1 MLHYPARLNYFCKT
15 FASPLITAHTTMSS
29 GFEVRSVSVDRNVMK
44 RLRKEED
51 EEIFTLQ
58 VGGNLVGKYLLL
70 HSSHFVYEMR
80 KLMNVQQGQAF

>member
-1 MLHYPARLNYFCKT
+1 
-15 FASPLITAHTTMSS
+15 MSS

-58 VGGNLVGKYLLL
+58 VGGNLVGKYLL

>member
-1 MLHYPARLNYFCKT
+1 
-15 FASPLITAHTTMSS
+15 MSS

-70 HSSHFVYEMR
+70 YSSHFVYEMR

>member
-1 MLHYPARLNYFCKT
+1 
-15 FASPLITAHTTMSS
+15 MSS

-58 VGGNLVGKYLLL
+58 VGGNLVWKYLLL

>member
-1 MLHYPARLNYFCKT
+1 
-15 FASPLITAHTTMSS
+15 MSS

-58 VGGNLVGKYLLL
+58 VGVNLVGKYLRL
-70 HSSHFVYEMR
+70 HSSDFVYEIR
-80 KLMNVQQGQAF
+80 KLMKVQKGQAF

>member
-1 MLHYPARLNYFCKT
+1 
-15 FASPLITAHTTMSS
+15 MSS

-51 EEIFTLQ
+51 DEIFTLQ

-70 HSSHFVYEMR
+70 HSSDFVYEIR
-80 KLMNVQQGQAF
+80 KLIKVQQGQAF